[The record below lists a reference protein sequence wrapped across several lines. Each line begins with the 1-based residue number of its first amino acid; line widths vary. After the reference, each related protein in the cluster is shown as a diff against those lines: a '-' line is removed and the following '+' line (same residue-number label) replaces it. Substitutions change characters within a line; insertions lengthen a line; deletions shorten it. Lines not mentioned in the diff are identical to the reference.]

1 MAKEN
6 FLKARLTPEQSD
18 ALEQIVNELQE
29 QMPEGTVTISSVARY
44 ALEAY
49 IAKHVNQNAGKKVY
63 IEVDV
68 DGVTSE
74 SLKYTID
81 LLLECMGKAEEQHEK
96 ETGRILNSVAVPLSR
111 EEFRRLTARK

>member
-29 QMPEGTVTISSVARY
+29 QTPEGTVTISSVARY

-49 IAKHVNQNAGKKVY
+49 ITKHVNQNTGKKVY
-63 IEVDV
+63 IEIDV
-68 DGVTSE
+68 KNVTSE
-74 SLKYTID
+74 TLEYTTD
-81 LLLECMGKAEEQHEK
+81 LLLDCMDKAAQLDTEAQH
-96 ETGRILNSVAVPLSR
+96 ILNLVACPLAK
-111 EEFRRLTARK
+111 EEFRRKY